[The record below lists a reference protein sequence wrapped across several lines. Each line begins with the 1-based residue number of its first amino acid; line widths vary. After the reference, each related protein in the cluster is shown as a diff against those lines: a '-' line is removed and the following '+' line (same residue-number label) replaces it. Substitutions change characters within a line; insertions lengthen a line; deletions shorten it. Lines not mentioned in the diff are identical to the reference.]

1 MGEDGK
7 MQGMEWTG
15 NSRWMPVT
23 IGLVGSTFHMQA
35 LGPTLRLTS
44 PFVVGRHPADMAS
57 MRVKASTCVEC
68 KCELYLS
75 VLRSCAGSLSACT
88 CMVSEESF

>member
-44 PFVVGRHPADMAS
+44 PFVVGRHPADMAG
-57 MRVKASTCVEC
+57 M
-68 KCELYLS
+68 
-75 VLRSCAGSLSACT
+75 
-88 CMVSEESF
+88 

>member
-1 MGEDGK
+1 MCKPCSLEIVVGEDGK
-7 MQGMEWTG
+7 MQGLEWTG

-44 PFVVGRHPADMAS
+44 PYVVGQHLTDMAGMQ
-57 MRVKASTCVEC
+57 MRASTCVPC
-68 KCELYLS
+68 KREL
-75 VLRSCAGSLSACT
+75 
-88 CMVSEESF
+88 

>member
-1 MGEDGK
+1 

-23 IGLVGSTFHMQA
+23 IGLIGSTFHMQA

-44 PFVVGRHPADMAS
+44 PFVVGQHPANMAGLQV
-57 MRVKASTCVEC
+57 RTSTCVSHEPQLVRFG
-68 KCELYLS
+68 KAAITMLY
-75 VLRSCAGSLSACT
+75 VHPARRGMQC
-88 CMVSEESF
+88 

>member
-1 MGEDGK
+1 

-44 PFVVGRHPADMAS
+44 PFVVGRHPADMAG
-57 MRVKASTCVEC
+57 M
-68 KCELYLS
+68 
-75 VLRSCAGSLSACT
+75 
-88 CMVSEESF
+88 